1 MLGLIVGE
9 SSLPNYVINKL
20 LKKNIEFLILDLT
33 KSNIYKRYKN
43 SYSLK
48 ITELGKAISILKKNN
63 CKNVIFIGKVERPDI
78 SLLKFD
84 TKALFYLPRLFSA
97 FKKGDGNILKEII
110 KIFKENKLNVV
121 NSMKFTP
128 ELIFKDKSIN
138 KLKINNADKSS
149 ISKGVK
155 IIKSLSKFD
164 IGQSVVINNGYVL
177 AIEGPEGTDE
187 TIKRSLHLS
196 KKYKLKNK
204 SILIKFPK
212 ANQDLRIDLPTIGFD
227 TIKNC
232 IKANIKGIAV
242 KRSQNIIL
250 DKDKII
256 NLVKKNNFFIIYIF
270 NFIKNTI

>member
-9 SSLPNYVINKL
+9 SSLPKFLINKL
-20 LKKNIEFLILDLT
+20 LKKNVEFTILDLT

-48 ITELGKAISILKKNN
+48 ITELGKAIKILKKNN
-63 CKNVIFIGKVERPDI
+63 CNNIIFIGKVKRPEI

-84 TKALFYLPRLFSA
+84 RKALFYLPRLFSA

-110 KIFKENKLNVV
+110 KIFNENKIKVL

-128 ELIFKDKSIN
+128 ELIFKDSNIN
-138 KLKINNADKSS
+138 KIKINNSDKIS
-149 ISKGVK
+149 IIKGVN
-155 IIKSLSKFD
+155 IVKSLSKFD

-187 TIKRSLHLS
+187 TIRRSSNLS
-196 KKYKLKNK
+196 KKYNLKNK

-212 ANQDLRIDLPTIGFD
+212 AKQDLRVDLPTIGLD

-250 DKDKII
+250 NKDKII
-256 NLVKKNNFFIIYIF
+256 NLTKKNNFFIISL
-270 NFIKNTI
+270 

>member
-9 SSLPNYVINKL
+9 SSLTSFVINKL
-20 LKKNIEFLILDLT
+20 LRKNVEFLILDLT
-33 KSNIYKRYKN
+33 KSNIYKKYKN

-48 ITELGKAISILKKNN
+48 ITELGKAISLLKKNS
-63 CKNVIFIGKVERPDI
+63 CKNIIFVGKVERPEI

-84 TKALFYLPRLFSA
+84 RKALFYLPRLFSA

-138 KLKINNADKSS
+138 KIKINNTDKIS
-149 ISKGVK
+149 ISKGVR

-177 AIEGPEGTDE
+177 AIEGPEGTDD
-187 TIKRSLHLS
+187 TIKRSLYLS

-204 SILIKFPK
+204 SILVKFPK

-256 NLVKKNNFFIIYIF
+256 NLVKKNNFFIISI
-270 NFIKNTI
+270 

>member
-9 SSLPNYVINKL
+9 TNLPKFVIKEL
-20 LKKNIEFLILDLT
+20 LKKNVSFLILDLT
-33 KSNIYKRYKN
+33 KSNIYKKYKN

-48 ITELGKAISILKKNN
+48 ITELGKAISVFKKNN
-63 CKNVIFIGKVERPDI
+63 CKNIIFIGKVERPEI

-84 TKALFYLPRLFSA
+84 RKALFYLPRLFSV
-97 FKKGDGNILKEII
+97 FKKGDGNILKEVI
-110 KIFKENKLNVV
+110 KIFKENKINVL

-128 ELIFKDKSIN
+128 ELIFKDESIN
-138 KLKINNADKSS
+138 KLKTNDADNIS
-149 ISKGVK
+149 ISKGVS
-155 IIKSLSKFD
+155 IIKALSKFD
-164 IGQSVVINNGYVL
+164 IGQSVIINNGYVL

-187 TIKRSLHLS
+187 TIKRSLYLS

-212 ANQDLRIDLPTIGFD
+212 VNKDLRVDLPTIGLD

-232 IKANIKGIAV
+232 IKANIKGIAL

-250 DKDKII
+250 DRDKII
-256 NLVKKNNFFIIYIF
+256 NLTKKNNFFIISI
-270 NFIKNTI
+270 

>member
-9 SSLPNYVINKL
+9 SSLPNFVINKL
-20 LKKNIEFLILDLT
+20 LKKNVEFLILDLT

-63 CKNVIFIGKVERPDI
+63 CKNVIFIGKVSRPEI

-84 TKALFYLPRLFSA
+84 RKALFYLPRLFSA

-138 KLKINNADKSS
+138 KVKINNIDKRS
-149 ISKGVK
+149 ISKGVS

-187 TIKRSLHLS
+187 TIKRSLHLL

-204 SILIKFPK
+204 SILVKFPK

-232 IKANIKGIAV
+232 VKANIKGIAV

-256 NLVKKNNFFIIYIF
+256 NLVKKNNFFIISI
-270 NFIKNTI
+270 

>member
-33 KSNIYKRYKN
+33 KSNIYKKYKN

-63 CKNVIFIGKVERPDI
+63 CKNVIFIGKVERPEI

-84 TKALFYLPRLFSA
+84 RKALFYLPRLFSA

-138 KLKINNADKSS
+138 KVKINNTDKSS

-204 SILIKFPK
+204 SILVKFPK

-256 NLVKKNNFFIIYIF
+256 NLVKKNNFFIISI
-270 NFIKNTI
+270 

>member
-9 SSLPNYVINKL
+9 SSLPNFVINKL
-20 LKKNIEFLILDLT
+20 LRKNVEFLILDLT

-48 ITELGKAISILKKNN
+48 ITELGKAISVLKKNN
-63 CKNVIFIGKVERPDI
+63 CKNVIFVGKVERPEI

-84 TKALFYLPRLFSA
+84 RKALFYLPRLFSA

-110 KIFKENKLNVV
+110 KIFKENKLNVI

-138 KLKINNADKSS
+138 KIKINNTDKIS
-149 ISKGVK
+149 ISKGVR

-187 TIKRSLHLS
+187 TIKRSLYLS

-212 ANQDLRIDLPTIGFD
+212 TNQDLRIDLPTIGFD

-256 NLVKKNNFFIIYIF
+256 NLVKKNNFFIISI
-270 NFIKNTI
+270 

>member
-9 SSLPNYVINKL
+9 SSLPNFVINKL
-20 LKKNIEFLILDLT
+20 LKKNIDFLILDLT
-33 KSNIYKRYKN
+33 KSNIYKKYKN
-43 SYSLK
+43 SHSLK

-84 TKALFYLPRLFSA
+84 RKALFYLPRLFSA

-138 KLKINNADKSS
+138 KLKINNTDKSS

-256 NLVKKNNFFIIYIF
+256 NLVKKNNFFIVSI
-270 NFIKNTI
+270 

>member
-9 SSLPNYVINKL
+9 SSLPNFVINKL

-63 CKNVIFIGKVERPDI
+63 CKNVIFIGKVERPEI

-84 TKALFYLPRLFSA
+84 RKALFYLPRLFSA

-138 KLKINNADKSS
+138 KLKINNTDKSS

-204 SILIKFPK
+204 SILVKFPK

-256 NLVKKNNFFIIYIF
+256 NLVKKNNFFIISI
-270 NFIKNTI
+270 

>member
-9 SSLPNYVINKL
+9 SRLPNFVINKL

-33 KSNIYKRYKN
+33 KSYIYKRYKN

-84 TKALFYLPRLFSA
+84 RKALFYLPRLFSA

-138 KLKINNADKSS
+138 KLKINNTDKSS

-204 SILIKFPK
+204 SILVKFPK

-232 IKANIKGIAV
+232 IKANIKGIAL

-256 NLVKKNNFFIIYIF
+256 NLVKKNNFFIISI
-270 NFIKNTI
+270 

>member
-9 SSLPNYVINKL
+9 SDLPRFLINKL
-20 LKKNIEFLILDLT
+20 LKKKLEFLILDLT
-33 KSNIYKRYKN
+33 KSNIYKKYKN

-48 ITELGKAISILKKNN
+48 ITELGKAISILKINN
-63 CKNVIFIGKVERPDI
+63 CKNIIFIGKVKRPEI

-84 TKALFYLPRLFSA
+84 RKALFYLPRLFTA

-110 KIFKENKLNVV
+110 KIFKEHKITVV

-128 ELIFKDKSIN
+128 ELIFHEKSIN
-138 KLKINNADKSS
+138 KVKINNSDKSS
-149 ISKGVK
+149 IIKGVN
-155 IIKSLSKFD
+155 IIRSLSKFD
-164 IGQSVVINNGYVL
+164 IGQSVVVNNGYVL

-187 TIKRSLHLS
+187 TIIRSLHLS
-196 KKYKLKNK
+196 KKYKLKDK

-212 ANQDLRIDLPTIGFD
+212 ANQDLRVDLPTIGFD

-250 DKDKII
+250 NKDKII
-256 NLVKKNNFFIIYIF
+256 NLTKKNNFFIISL
-270 NFIKNTI
+270 

>member
-20 LKKNIEFLILDLT
+20 LKKNIEFVILDLT

-48 ITELGKAISILKKNN
+48 ITELGKAISLLKKNN
-63 CKNVIFIGKVERPDI
+63 CKNVIFICKVERPDI

-138 KLKINNADKSS
+138 KLKINNTDKSS

-256 NLVKKNNFFIIYIF
+256 NLVKKNNFFIISI
-270 NFIKNTI
+270 

>member
-20 LKKNIEFLILDLT
+20 LKKNVEFLILDLT
-33 KSNIYKRYKN
+33 KSYIYKRYKN

-138 KLKINNADKSS
+138 KLKINNTDKSS

-256 NLVKKNNFFIIYIF
+256 NLVKKNNFFIISI
-270 NFIKNTI
+270 

>member
-33 KSNIYKRYKN
+33 KSYIYKRYKN

-128 ELIFKDKSIN
+128 ELIFKDKSIY
-138 KLKINNADKSS
+138 KLKINNTDKSS

-155 IIKSLSKFD
+155 IIKSLSKYD

-204 SILIKFPK
+204 SILIKLPK

-256 NLVKKNNFFIIYIF
+256 NLAKKNNFFIISI
-270 NFIKNTI
+270 

>member
-48 ITELGKAISILKKNN
+48 ITKLGKAISILKKNN

-121 NSMKFTP
+121 NSMKFTT

-138 KLKINNADKSS
+138 KLKINNTDKSS
-149 ISKGVK
+149 ISKGIK

-256 NLVKKNNFFIIYIF
+256 NLAKKNNFFIISI
-270 NFIKNTI
+270 

>member
-48 ITELGKAISILKKNN
+48 ITELGKAISLLKKNN
-63 CKNVIFIGKVERPDI
+63 CKDVIFIGKVERPDI

-128 ELIFKDKSIN
+128 ELIFNEKSIN
-138 KLKINNADKSS
+138 KLKINNTDKSS

-196 KKYKLKNK
+196 KKYNIKNK

-242 KRSQNIIL
+242 KRFQNIIL

-256 NLVKKNNFFIIYIF
+256 NLVKKNNFFIISI
-270 NFIKNTI
+270 

>member
-9 SSLPNYVINKL
+9 SSLPNFVINKL

-33 KSNIYKRYKN
+33 KSYIYKRYKN

-63 CKNVIFIGKVERPDI
+63 CKNLIFIGKVERPEI

-84 TKALFYLPRLFSA
+84 RKALFYLPRLFSA

-138 KLKINNADKSS
+138 KLKINNTDKSS

-256 NLVKKNNFFIIYIF
+256 NLVKKNNFFIISI
-270 NFIKNTI
+270 

>member
-9 SSLPNYVINKL
+9 SSLPNFVINKL
-20 LKKNIEFLILDLT
+20 LRKNIEFLILDLT
-33 KSNIYKRYKN
+33 KSNIYKKYKN

-138 KLKINNADKSS
+138 KLKINNTDKSS

-204 SILIKFPK
+204 SILVKFPK
-212 ANQDLRIDLPTIGFD
+212 ANQDLRIDLPTIGLN

-232 IKANIKGIAV
+232 IKANIKGIAL

-256 NLVKKNNFFIIYIF
+256 NLVKKNNFFIISI
-270 NFIKNTI
+270 

>member
-33 KSNIYKRYKN
+33 KSNIYKKYKN

-138 KLKINNADKSS
+138 KLKINNTDKSS

-232 IKANIKGIAV
+232 IKANIKGIAL

-256 NLVKKNNFFIIYIF
+256 NLVKKNNFFIISI
-270 NFIKNTI
+270 

>member
-9 SSLPNYVINKL
+9 SRLPNFVINKL
-20 LKKNIEFLILDLT
+20 LRNKVEFLILDLT
-33 KSNIYKRYKN
+33 KLNIYKRYKN

-48 ITELGKAISILKKNN
+48 ITELGKAISVLKKNN
-63 CKNVIFIGKVERPDI
+63 CKNVIFIGKVERPEI

-84 TKALFYLPRLFSA
+84 RKALFYLPRLFSA

-121 NSMKFTP
+121 NSMKYTP

-138 KLKINNADKSS
+138 KVKINITDKSS
-149 ISKGVK
+149 VSKGVR

-164 IGQSVVINNGYVL
+164 IGQSVILNNGYVL

-204 SILIKFPK
+204 SILVKFPK
-212 ANQDLRIDLPTIGFD
+212 VNQDLRIDLPTIGLD

-256 NLVKKNNFFIIYIF
+256 SLVKKNNFFIISI
-270 NFIKNTI
+270 

>member
-138 KLKINNADKSS
+138 KLKINNTDKSS
-149 ISKGVK
+149 ISKGIK

-164 IGQSVVINNGYVL
+164 IGQSVIINNGYVL
-177 AIEGPEGTDE
+177 AIEGPEGTDV

-256 NLVKKNNFFIIYIF
+256 NLVKKNNFFIISI
-270 NFIKNTI
+270 

>member
-9 SSLPNYVINKL
+9 SSLPNFVINKL

-84 TKALFYLPRLFSA
+84 RKALFYLPRLFSA

-138 KLKINNADKSS
+138 KLKINNTDKSS

-204 SILIKFPK
+204 SILVKFPK

-232 IKANIKGIAV
+232 IKANIKGIAL

-256 NLVKKNNFFIIYIF
+256 NLVKKNNFFIISI
-270 NFIKNTI
+270 

>member
-33 KSNIYKRYKN
+33 KSYIYKRYKN

-84 TKALFYLPRLFSA
+84 RKALFYLPRLFSA

-138 KLKINNADKSS
+138 KLKINNTDKSS

-204 SILIKFPK
+204 SILVKFPK

-256 NLVKKNNFFIIYIF
+256 NLVKKNNFFIISI
-270 NFIKNTI
+270 

>member
-33 KSNIYKRYKN
+33 KSYIYKRYKN

-84 TKALFYLPRLFSA
+84 RKALFYLPRLFSA

-138 KLKINNADKSS
+138 KLKINNTDKSS

-187 TIKRSLHLS
+187 TIKRSLLLS

-204 SILIKFPK
+204 SILIKLPK

-256 NLVKKNNFFIIYIF
+256 NLVKKNNFFIISI
-270 NFIKNTI
+270 

>member
-9 SSLPNYVINKL
+9 SSLPNYLINKL

-33 KSNIYKRYKN
+33 KSNIYKKYKN

-48 ITELGKAISILKKNN
+48 ITELGKAISLLKKNN
-63 CKNVIFIGKVERPDI
+63 CKNVILIGKVKRPEI

-84 TKALFYLPRLFSA
+84 RKALFYFPRLFSA

-110 KIFKENKLNVV
+110 KIFKENKINVV

-138 KLKINNADKSS
+138 KVKINNTDKSS
-149 ISKGVK
+149 ISKGVR

-177 AIEGPEGTDE
+177 AIEGPEGTDQ

-196 KKYKLKNK
+196 KKYNLKNK
-204 SILIKFPK
+204 SILVKFPK

-250 DKDKII
+250 DKNKII
-256 NLVKKNNFFIIYIF
+256 NLVKKNNFFIISI
-270 NFIKNTI
+270 

>member
-1 MLGLIVGE
+1 MLGLVVGD
-9 SSLPNYVINKL
+9 SNLPKFLINKL
-20 LKKNIEFLILDLT
+20 LKKNLDFIILDLT
-33 KSNIYKRYKN
+33 KKNIYKKYKN

-48 ITELGKAISILKKNN
+48 ITELGKAIFLLKKNK
-63 CKNVIFIGKVERPDI
+63 CKNIIFIGKVKRPEI

-84 TKALFYLPRLFSA
+84 RKALFYFPRLFSA

-110 KIFKENKLNVV
+110 KIFKEHKINVL

-128 ELIFKDKSIN
+128 ELIFKEKAIN
-138 KLKINNADKSS
+138 KVKINNTDKNS
-149 ISKGVK
+149 IYKGVS
-155 IIKSLSKFD
+155 IIKSLSKYD

-187 TIKRSLHLS
+187 AIKRSLYLS

-204 SILIKFPK
+204 SILVKFPK
-212 ANQDLRIDLPTIGFD
+212 SNQDLRIDLPTLGLD
-227 TIKNC
+227 TVKNC
-232 IKANIKGIAV
+232 IKANIRGIAV

-256 NLVKKNNFFIIYIF
+256 NLTSKNNFFIISL
-270 NFIKNTI
+270 

>member
-33 KSNIYKRYKN
+33 KSNIYKKYKN

-84 TKALFYLPRLFSA
+84 RKALFYLPRLFSA

-138 KLKINNADKSS
+138 KLKINNTDKSS

-204 SILIKFPK
+204 SILVKFPK

-256 NLVKKNNFFIIYIF
+256 NLVKKNNFFIISI
-270 NFIKNTI
+270 

>member
-9 SSLPNYVINKL
+9 SSLPNFVINKL

-33 KSNIYKRYKN
+33 KSYIYKRYKN

-138 KLKINNADKSS
+138 KLKINNTDKSS

-187 TIKRSLHLS
+187 TIKRSLHLL

-204 SILIKFPK
+204 SILVKFPK

-256 NLVKKNNFFIIYIF
+256 NLVKKNNFFIISI
-270 NFIKNTI
+270 

>member
-9 SSLPNYVINKL
+9 SRLPNFVINKL
-20 LKKNIEFLILDLT
+20 LKKNVEFLILDLT
-33 KSNIYKRYKN
+33 KSNIYKKYKN

-48 ITELGKAISILKKNN
+48 ITELGKAISVLKKNN
-63 CKNVIFIGKVERPDI
+63 CKNVIFIGKVERPEI

-84 TKALFYLPRLFSA
+84 RKALFYLPRLFSA

-138 KLKINNADKSS
+138 KVKINNTDKSS
-149 ISKGVK
+149 ISKGVR

-204 SILIKFPK
+204 SILVKFPK

-242 KRSQNIIL
+242 KRAQNIFL

-256 NLVKKNNFFIIYIF
+256 SLVKKNNFFIISI
-270 NFIKNTI
+270 

>member
-33 KSNIYKRYKN
+33 KSNIYKKYKN
-43 SYSLK
+43 SHSLK

-138 KLKINNADKSS
+138 KLKINNTDKSS

-256 NLVKKNNFFIIYIF
+256 NLAKKNNFFIISI
-270 NFIKNTI
+270 